1 MGIEVFE
8 EPRHIMSNKELKRV
22 GKAVSALLATA
33 ADEKRITCGLRPAI
47 KVLEMDP
54 AQILFCVMPHTN
66 DAAKHIQ
73 SVLLEAFCYEH
84 NIAIIK
90 VDSLD
95 RLRDTVGEVDCSC
108 ILIHRHR
115 NFDRLLC
122 LEIELERM
130 INSPELT
137 FVTQP
142 VFKLPAK

>member
-1 MGIEVFE
+1 MIIEV
-8 EPRHIMSNKELKRV
+8 SNDYDVFRELKRV

-90 VDSLD
+90 VCK
-95 RLRDTVGEVDCSC
+95 LRWLTKPTDKARGRPIS
-108 ILIHRHR
+108 
-115 NFDRLLC
+115 FLC
-122 LEIELERM
+122 
-130 INSPELT
+130 
-137 FVTQP
+137 
-142 VFKLPAK
+142 